1 MEDEAVASHHAVS
14 VANGNSDQGAAGER
28 VSCTQAGEAAVDS
41 FVGQLS
47 RAGRKLLTRHLE
59 KCPRCAS
66 RFVDVVIGLEIDRQR
81 RTRRKQLVTMRP
93 RTRRM
98 QPR

>member
-1 MEDEAVASHHAVS
+1 MADEPMAPDEAVS
-14 VANGNSDQGAAGER
+14 VANAKGDEDSTGEP
-28 VSCTQAGEAAVDS
+28 VSCTQAGEAAVDC

-59 KCPRCAS
+59 KCPHCAS

-98 QPR
+98 QPG